1 VSYAQDS
8 KVFGH
13 GILSRIVLCLAL
25 LVLTAPGSYAQIGTG
40 SITGVV
46 LNPMA
51 HPRDVLQLSSP
62 M

>member
-1 VSYAQDS
+1 MHKDS

-46 LNPMA
+46 FDASGAAVPDA
-51 HPRDVLQLSSP
+51 EIT
-62 M
+62 

>member
-1 VSYAQDS
+1 MHKDS

-40 SITGVV
+40 SNRQDRSHASFRAGT
-46 LNPMA
+46 
-51 HPRDVLQLSSP
+51 LQ
-62 M
+62 

>member
-1 VSYAQDS
+1 MHKDG

-13 GILSRIVLCLAL
+13 GIFSRIVLCLAL

-46 LNPMA
+46 FDASGAAVPDA
-51 HPRDVLQLSSP
+51 EIT
-62 M
+62 